1 MDVGATLFATDRSWE
16 PGPLAEELEARGVSS
31 LWIPEHTHI
40 PTSRRTPPPTGDA
53 ELPEEYA
60 RTLDPFVALT
70 WAAAVTT
77 RLRLGT
83 GILLPAQR
91 EPIVTAKAVAS
102 LDHLSGGRLELGV
115 GFGWNADELEDHGVT
130 MGQRRAV
137 ARERIEAMQALW
149 ADEVAS
155 YEGEHV
161 ALSPSWAWP
170 KPVQEVL
177 RPDGDGGQAP
187 RRGVPVHLGGIPSPK
202 VFGHI
207 ASWGDGWIPIGGAG
221 LTEAVPRFR
230 EAMAEAGR
238 DPDALRILTFG
249 TIPDAGKMA
258 HYEELGVDECVL
270 RLPSAGR
277 DEVLRTL
284 DSYAPFLPG

>member
-1 MDVGATLFATDRSWE
+1 MDVGVTMFATDRSWA
-16 PGPLAEELEARGVSS
+16 PGDLAAELEARRVRS

-53 ELPEEYA
+53 ELPEEYT
-60 RTLDPFVALT
+60 RTLDPFVALS

-102 LDHLSGGRLELGV
+102 LDLLSGGRLELGV

-130 MGQRRAV
+130 MGDRRAV
-137 ARERIEAMQALW
+137 VHERIEAMQALW

-155 YEGEHV
+155 YQGDHV
-161 ALSPSWAWP
+161 TLSPSWAWP

-177 RPDGDGGQAP
+177 RPDGQGGQAP
-187 RRGVPVHLGGIPSPK
+187 RSGVPVHLGGVASPT
-202 VFGHI
+202 VFGHV
-207 ASWGDGWIPIGGAG
+207 AAWGDGWLPIGGAG

-230 EAMAEAGR
+230 VAMAEAGR
-238 DPDALRILTFG
+238 DPDALRVLTFG
-249 TIPDAGKMA
+249 TIPDEGKMA
-258 HYEELGVDECVL
+258 HYAELGVDECVL

-277 DEVLRTL
+277 DEILHTL
-284 DSYAPFLPG
+284 DSYAPYLPG

>member
-1 MDVGATLFATDRSWE
+1 MDVGVTLFATDRSWA
-16 PGPLAEELEARGVSS
+16 PGELAVELEARGYSS

-40 PTSRRTPPPTGDA
+40 PISRRTPPPTGDA

-91 EPIVTAKAVAS
+91 EPIVTAKAAAT
-102 LDHLSGGRLELGV
+102 LDQMSGGRLELGV
-115 GFGWNADELEDHGVT
+115 GFGWNADELEDHGVA
-130 MGQRRAV
+130 MNERRAV
-137 ARERIEAMQALW
+137 ARERIEVMQALW

-155 YEGEHV
+155 YQGDHV
-161 ALSPSWAWP
+161 TLEPSWAWP
-170 KPVQEVL
+170 KPTQEVV
-177 RPDGDGGQAP
+177 RPDGSGGQAT
-187 RRGVPVHLGGIPSPK
+187 RTGVPVLLGGIASPK

-207 ASWGDGWIPIGGAG
+207 AAWGDGWIPIGGAG
-221 LTEAVPRFR
+221 LTEGVPQFR
-230 EAMAEAGR
+230 AAMAGAGR
-238 DPDALRILTFG
+238 DPDSMRILTFG
-249 TIPDAGKMA
+249 TLPDEGKMA
-258 HYEELGVDECVL
+258 HYTELGIAECVL

-284 DSYAPFLPG
+284 DSYTPFLPA

>member
-1 MDVGATLFATDRSWE
+1 MDVGVTLFATDRSWA
-16 PGPLAEELEARGVSS
+16 PGELAPELEARGFSS

-40 PTSRRTPPPTGDA
+40 PVSRRTPPPTGAD

-70 WAAAVTT
+70 WAAAVTD

-115 GFGWNADELEDHGVT
+115 GFGWNADELEDHGVA
-130 MGQRRAV
+130 MGDRRAV

-149 ADEVAS
+149 ADDVAS
-155 YEGEHV
+155 YDGEHV
-161 ALSPSWAWP
+161 TVSPSWAWP

-177 RPDGDGGQAP
+177 RPDGSGGQVA
-187 RRGVPVHLGGIPSPK
+187 RTGVPVLLGGMASPK

-207 ASWGDGWIPIGGAG
+207 SSWGDGWIPIGGAG
-221 LTEAVPRFR
+221 LSEAVPRFR
-230 EAMAEAGR
+230 AEVADAGR
-238 DPDALRILTFG
+238 DPDAMRVLTFG
-249 TIPDAGKMA
+249 TFPDEGKMA
-258 HYEELGVDECVL
+258 HYAELGIDECVL

-277 DEVLRTL
+277 GEVLRTL